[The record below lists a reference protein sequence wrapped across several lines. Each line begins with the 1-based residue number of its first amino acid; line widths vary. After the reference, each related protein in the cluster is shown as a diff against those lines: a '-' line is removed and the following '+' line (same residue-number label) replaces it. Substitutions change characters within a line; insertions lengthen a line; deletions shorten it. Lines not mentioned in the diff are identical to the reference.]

1 MACPYINITNADF
14 NDPMA
19 HILLHC
25 GLTKLLPTT
34 NQAKSRIECQYK
46 SSIGKQNQEFT
57 NGDNYPSIK
66 NFKMVQNNKDMQSFS
81 SKFCKS
87 CHKIQ
92 PSGEGILHYT
102 NKKFMNNVY
111 IPFISYDIGISK
123 N

>member
-1 MACPYINITNADF
+1 
-14 NDPMA
+14 
-19 HILLHC
+19 
-25 GLTKLLPTT
+25 
-34 NQAKSRIECQYK
+34 
-46 SSIGKQNQEFT
+46 
-57 NGDNYPSIK
+57 
-66 NFKMVQNNKDMQSFS
+66 MVQNNKDMQSFS

-123 N
+123 TKVHNQNFLPYNISSFPANPNNYFPCTQNL